1 MRKETAPS
9 EKTKKDELASHKE
22 IRAGVR
28 DQGKV
33 FDDENQEPGEE
44 VTSREDP
51 EALPHKETE
60 GEANAE
66 DTSTGHPPG
75 AADSPVVHAGTEGP
89 YSIRAMG
96 EPDPTGGSAPGKDTS
111 SGPPSERPAHTDQG
125 DHDSSSSEA
134 NAGPPN
140 EGEPAAESTPLA
152 TSQGDAS
159 TAESIPDSTGPD
171 TSSVEANSEQA
182 TSAPGPGTSSE
193 ADSAQEN
200 KPATSNDGDEPIA
213 ETISE
218 TAAQETV
225 GDTENVEE
233 TPSQQDAESPV
244 EGGPVAESTP
254 LATSQGDASTAES
267 IPDSTGP
274 DTSSDEGNSEQAT
287 SAPGPGTSSEA
298 DSAQENKPETSNDGD
313 EPIVETTSEIAA
325 QETGAD
331 TENVEETSS
340 QQDAESP
347 VEGDPVAESTPFA
360 TSQGDAST
368 AESIPDSTGP
378 DTSSGEGNAEKTSSA
393 PGPGTFSEADAA
405 QENKPATSNDGDEP
419 IAETTSETAAQETG
433 ADTEN
438 VEESS
443 STPDTE
449 KPAATKEEVTS
460 ADASDSTDHD
470 FSSAEAN
477 AGQPVEGQPA
487 TTSAPQPVERTDKQ
501 GGETPDDASGKDTT
515 DHQDMEIAAHED
527 DIHDDGDELVHADY
541 SQYSKEELVG
551 TIKKLT
557 KIDDFK
563 KLDVVLNI
571 VDPLFQDKKQ
581 AERKAALEKYISE
594 GGSEEDFAYKNE
606 LDQRYDAYY
615 KLIKERKNKFYG
627 DLGRQKLENYQKA
640 SGLLEKLRHLVDGEE
655 STTSINAIKEIQE
668 EWKTIGQVPPQHVRN
683 LWASYNALMDRFYDN
698 RSIYFELKEL
708 DRRKNLKA
716 KEELC
721 VRAEKLEEVAN
732 LKDAIKELNELHN
745 EYKHIGPV
753 PKARQEALWQRFKA
767 ASDNVYA
774 RRKTYYEDLKKDLEV
789 NLEAKARLR
798 DEVQP
803 YATFDSDRIVD
814 WNSKTQEILDIQKR
828 WEAIGGLPRDRAH
841 EVNKPFW
848 SAFKRFFNNKN
859 GFFKKLEGQREGNLK
874 LKEVLVAKANELKES
889 TDWNQTAND
898 LKNLQNEWR
907 NIGPVPEK
915 HRNEVYQRFKKA
927 CDFFFENRRN
937 RFKEVEKGY
946 EKNLKQKEEIC
957 QKILKLAREGAGDI
971 GQLEALQEEWNNIGF
986 VPKNAIRSS
995 QDMFARAVDQFIASS
1010 SLGEDEKNKLKITT
1024 RLTSLKGTPNANR
1037 KLNKKE
1043 FTLRRQITNL
1053 ENDISLWKNNLE
1065 FFANSKNADQVR
1077 QEFDEKI
1084 EKAKRQLEELKAQ
1097 LKIIKDI

>member
-1 MRKETAPS
+1 M
-9 EKTKKDELASHKE
+9 
-22 IRAGVR
+22 
-28 DQGKV
+28 
-33 FDDENQEPGEE
+33 
-44 VTSREDP
+44 
-51 EALPHKETE
+51 
-60 GEANAE
+60 
-66 DTSTGHPPG
+66 
-75 AADSPVVHAGTEGP
+75 
-89 YSIRAMG
+89 
-96 EPDPTGGSAPGKDTS
+96 
-111 SGPPSERPAHTDQG
+111 
-125 DHDSSSSEA
+125 
-134 NAGPPN
+134 
-140 EGEPAAESTPLA
+140 A

-159 TAESIPDSTGPD
+159 TAESIPDSTG
-171 TSSVEANSEQA
+171 T
-182 TSAPGPGTSSE
+182 
-193 ADSAQEN
+193 
-200 KPATSNDGDEPIA
+200 
-213 ETISE
+213 
-218 TAAQETV
+218 
-225 GDTENVEE
+225 
-233 TPSQQDAESPV
+233 
-244 EGGPVAESTP
+244 
-254 LATSQGDASTAES
+254 
-267 IPDSTGP
+267 
-274 DTSSDEGNSEQAT
+274 
-287 SAPGPGTSSEA
+287 
-298 DSAQENKPETSNDGD
+298 
-313 EPIVETTSEIAA
+313 
-325 QETGAD
+325 
-331 TENVEETSS
+331 
-340 QQDAESP
+340 
-347 VEGDPVAESTPFA
+347 
-360 TSQGDAST
+360 
-368 AESIPDSTGP
+368 
-378 DTSSGEGNAEKTSSA
+378 DTSSGEGNAEQTTSA
-393 PGPGTFSEADAA
+393 PSPGTSSEADAA

-419 IAETTSETAAQETG
+419 IAETTSEVAAQETSADAENVEETPSQQDAESPVEGEPVAESTPLATSQADASTAESIPDSIGPDTTSEVAAQETGADTENVEETPSQQDAELPVEGEPVAESTPLATSQGDASMAESMPDSTGPDTSSVEANTEQTTSAPGPGTSSEADAAQENKPATSSDGDEPIAETTLEIAAQETG

-443 STPDTE
+443 SIPDPEIPATGSVDSDISSEPASQDISAGTENVEKPLSTPDAE

-487 TTSAPQPVERTDKQ
+487 ATSEPQPVETTDKQ
-501 GGETPDDASGKDTT
+501 GGETPDDTSGKDTT

-563 KLDVVLNI
+563 KLDLVLNI

-581 AERKAALEKYISE
+581 AERKAALEKYIAE

-814 WNSKTQEILDIQKR
+814 WNGKTQEILDIQKR

-874 LKEVLVAKANELKES
+874 LKEALVAKANELKES

>member
-1 MRKETAPS
+1 MT
-9 EKTKKDELASHKE
+9 
-22 IRAGVR
+22 
-28 DQGKV
+28 
-33 FDDENQEPGEE
+33 PG
-44 VTSREDP
+44 
-51 EALPHKETE
+51 
-60 GEANAE
+60 
-66 DTSTGHPPG
+66 
-75 AADSPVVHAGTEGP
+75 
-89 YSIRAMG
+89 
-96 EPDPTGGSAPGKDTS
+96 GGDK
-111 SGPPSERPAHTDQG
+111 
-125 DHDSSSSEA
+125 
-134 NAGPPN
+134 
-140 EGEPAAESTPLA
+140 
-152 TSQGDAS
+152 
-159 TAESIPDSTGPD
+159 
-171 TSSVEANSEQA
+171 
-182 TSAPGPGTSSE
+182 PGT
-193 ADSAQEN
+193 
-200 KPATSNDGDEPIA
+200 

-218 TAAQETV
+218 IPGQVT
-225 GDTENVEE
+225 DTGAGNIEE
-233 TPSQQDAESPV
+233 TPLRQDVEKPSISQESAQSAEGETTGAAGPSIETAQPT
-244 EGGPVAESTP
+244 EGGKAE
-254 LATSQGDASTAES
+254 E
-267 IPDSTGP
+267 
-274 DTSSDEGNSEQAT
+274 
-287 SAPGPGTSSEA
+287 
-298 DSAQENKPETSNDGD
+298 
-313 EPIVETTSEIAA
+313 
-325 QETGAD
+325 
-331 TENVEETSS
+331 
-340 QQDAESP
+340 
-347 VEGDPVAESTPFA
+347 
-360 TSQGDAST
+360 
-368 AESIPDSTGP
+368 
-378 DTSSGEGNAEKTSSA
+378 
-393 PGPGTFSEADAA
+393 
-405 QENKPATSNDGDEP
+405 
-419 IAETTSETAAQETG
+419 
-433 ADTEN
+433 
-438 VEESS
+438 
-443 STPDTE
+443 
-449 KPAATKEEVTS
+449 
-460 ADASDSTDHD
+460 
-470 FSSAEAN
+470 
-477 AGQPVEGQPA
+477 
-487 TTSAPQPVERTDKQ
+487 
-501 GGETPDDASGKDTT
+501 ASGKDTK

-563 KLDVVLNI
+563 KLDLVLNI

-581 AERKAALEKYISE
+581 AERKAALEKYVSE

-721 VRAEKLEEVAN
+721 VRAEKLEEVVN

-753 PKARQEALWQRFKA
+753 PKSQQEALWQRFKA

-803 YATFDSDRIVD
+803 YGTFDSDRIVD
-814 WNSKTQEILDIQKR
+814 WNNKTQEILDIQKR

-874 LKEVLVAKANELKES
+874 LKEALVVKANELKDS

-915 HRNEVYQRFKKA
+915 HRNEIYQRFKKA

-957 QKILKLAREGAGDI
+957 QKILKLAKEGAGDI

-995 QDMFARAVDQFIASS
+995 QEMFARAVDQFIASS
-1010 SLGEDEKNKLKITT
+1010 SLDEDEKNKLKITT

-1084 EKAKRQLEELKAQ
+1084 EKAKRQLQELKAQ

>member
-1 MRKETAPS
+1 M
-9 EKTKKDELASHKE
+9 
-22 IRAGVR
+22 
-28 DQGKV
+28 
-33 FDDENQEPGEE
+33 
-44 VTSREDP
+44 
-51 EALPHKETE
+51 
-60 GEANAE
+60 
-66 DTSTGHPPG
+66 
-75 AADSPVVHAGTEGP
+75 
-89 YSIRAMG
+89 
-96 EPDPTGGSAPGKDTS
+96 
-111 SGPPSERPAHTDQG
+111 
-125 DHDSSSSEA
+125 
-134 NAGPPN
+134 
-140 EGEPAAESTPLA
+140 
-152 TSQGDAS
+152 
-159 TAESIPDSTGPD
+159 
-171 TSSVEANSEQA
+171 
-182 TSAPGPGTSSE
+182 
-193 ADSAQEN
+193 
-200 KPATSNDGDEPIA
+200 
-213 ETISE
+213 
-218 TAAQETV
+218 
-225 GDTENVEE
+225 
-233 TPSQQDAESPV
+233 
-244 EGGPVAESTP
+244 
-254 LATSQGDASTAES
+254 
-267 IPDSTGP
+267 
-274 DTSSDEGNSEQAT
+274 
-287 SAPGPGTSSEA
+287 
-298 DSAQENKPETSNDGD
+298 
-313 EPIVETTSEIAA
+313 
-325 QETGAD
+325 
-331 TENVEETSS
+331 
-340 QQDAESP
+340 
-347 VEGDPVAESTPFA
+347 A

-393 PGPGTFSEADAA
+393 PGPGTTSEADAA
-405 QENKPATSNDGDEP
+405 QENKPAASNEGYEPITETTSEVAAQETGADTENVEETPSQQDAGQSVEGEPAAESTPLATSHADASTAESLPDSIGPDTSSGEGNAEQTSSAPGPGTSSEAGTPQESKALASNDGDEP
-419 IAETTSETAAQETG
+419 IAETTSEVAAQETGADIENVEETPSQQDAESPVEGEPVAESIPLATSQGDASTAESIPDSTGADTTSEVAAQETGADTENVEETPSQQDAESPVEGEPVAESTPLATSQGDASTAESIPDSTGPDTSSAEANTEQTTSAPGPGTSSEAGTPQESKSLASNDGDEPIAEITLETAAQETG

-443 STPDTE
+443 STPDPEIPATGSVASDISSEPASQDIPAGTGNVEKPLSTPDAE

-487 TTSAPQPVERTDKQ
+487 TTSEPQPVETTDKQ

-563 KLDVVLNI
+563 KLDLVLNI

-874 LKEVLVAKANELKES
+874 LKEALVAKANELKES